1 MYKTETLVDGELKN
15 KTNLISPFLLSDV
28 GTYDAMLNFN
38 VYVSVA
44 IWLKVVALHGSETQ
58 SAPSCFVVA
67 MSVT

>member
-1 MYKTETLVDGELKN
+1 VYKTKILVDGEGT
-15 KTNLISPFLLSDV
+15 KTHRYPPFCLSDV

-44 IWLKVVALHGSETQ
+44 SWLKVVALHGSETQ